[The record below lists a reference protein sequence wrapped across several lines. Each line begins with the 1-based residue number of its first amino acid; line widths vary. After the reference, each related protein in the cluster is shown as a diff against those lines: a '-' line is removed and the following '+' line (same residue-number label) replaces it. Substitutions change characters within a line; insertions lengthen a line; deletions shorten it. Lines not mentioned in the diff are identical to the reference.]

1 MIRDRDEQR
10 VAKVPARTG
19 GLRFRLR
26 DRLERADSEEPDG
39 WKER

>member
-1 MIRDRDEQR
+1 MIRDGDEQR
-10 VAKVPARTG
+10 VAKVPIKTG